1 MSEWKARRFWT
12 EVTIRPVADGHEVM
26 LDDRSLRTP
35 GKQPLILPTAPLAH
49 AIADEWRAQDD
60 MIQPLTMPLTRAVN
74 SAVER
79 VAPQFEGVVNMLAE
93 YGGTDLLCYRATDP
107 ASLVALQDQH
117 WTPLLDWAEADLGAS
132 LRVTQG
138 VIPIDQDADALARLR
153 RELAALD
160 VFALTAAHD
169 LVTLPGSLVLGLAV
183 LRGRLNATDAFAL
196 SRLDEE
202 FQAERWGQDD
212 EAQAASEARRLAMIS
227 AERLWTLSRA
237 G

>member
-12 EVTIRPVADGHEVM
+12 DVTIRQVDSGHEVM

-35 GKQPLILPTAPLAH
+35 GKLPLILPTAPLAH
-49 AIADEWRAQDD
+49 AIADEWRAQGDL
-60 MIQPLTMPLTRAVN
+60 IQPLTMPLTRAAN

-79 VAPQFEGVVNMLAE
+79 VAPQFEGVVDMLAE

-107 ASLVALQDQH
+107 ASLAEAQARH
-117 WTPLLDWAEADLGAS
+117 WDDLLHWAQADLGAP

-138 VIPIDQDADALARLR
+138 VIPIDQSPDALARMR
-153 RELAALD
+153 AALAALD
-160 VFALTAAHD
+160 LYGLTAAYD

-183 LRGRLNATDAFAL
+183 LRGRLTATDAFAL

-212 EAQAASEARRLAMIS
+212 EAQAASEARRVAMIS

>member
-12 EVTIRPVADGHEVM
+12 EVTIRQVDSGHEVM

-35 GKQPLILPTAPLAH
+35 GKHPLILPTAPLAD
-49 AIADEWRAQDD
+49 AIAEEWRAQGDL
-60 MIQPLTMPLTRAVN
+60 IQPLTMPLTRAAN

-79 VAPQFEGVVNMLAE
+79 VAPQFEGVVDMLAE

-107 ASLVALQDQH
+107 APLVALQAQR
-117 WTPLLDWAEADLGAS
+117 WSPMLDWAEVELGAP

-138 VIPIDQDADALARLR
+138 VIPIDQNPDALARLR
-153 RELAALD
+153 DELAALD
-160 VFALTAAHD
+160 LFALTAAHD

-183 LRGRLNATDAFAL
+183 LRGRLDAAEAYAL

-202 FQAERWGQDD
+202 FQADRWGQDD

-227 AERLWTLSRA
+227 AERLLTLSRA

>member
-12 EVTIRPVADGHEVM
+12 DVSIRQVDSGHEVM

-35 GKQPLILPTAPLAH
+35 GKLPLVLPTAPLAD
-49 AIADEWRAQDD
+49 AIADEWRAQGDL
-60 MIQPLTMPLTRAVN
+60 IQPLTMPLTRAAN

-79 VAPQFEGVVNMLAE
+79 VAPQFEGVVDMLAE
-93 YGGTDLLCYRATDP
+93 YGGTDLLCYRADVP
-107 ASLVALQDQH
+107 AQLAEAQARH
-117 WTPLLDWAEADLGAS
+117 WDELLHWAETELGAS

-138 VIPIDQDADALARLR
+138 VIPIDQNPDSLGRLR
-153 RELAALD
+153 NELAALD
-160 VFALTAAHD
+160 LYGLTAAYD

-183 LRGRLNATDAFAL
+183 LRGRLTASDAFAL

-202 FQAERWGQDD
+202 FQAERWGQDA
-212 EAQAASEARRLAMIS
+212 EAQAASDARQVAMNS
-227 AERLWTLSRA
+227 AERLWKLSRA